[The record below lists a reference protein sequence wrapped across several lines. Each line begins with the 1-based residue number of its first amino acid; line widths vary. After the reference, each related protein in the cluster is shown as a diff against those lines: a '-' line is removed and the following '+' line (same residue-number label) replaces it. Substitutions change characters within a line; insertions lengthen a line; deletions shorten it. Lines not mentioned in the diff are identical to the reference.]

1 MRLFLTC
8 FIQLFVTI
16 DPIGMLPVF
25 MALTDGMTP
34 QRRRSITFEAVAF
47 AMALSVGFMFLGKA
61 TFAFLS
67 ITEAD
72 FRIAGGAI
80 LLVLS
85 MIDLLIPGKPA
96 VTEQAASGLFPLALP
111 LIAGPATL
119 TTTLVLAEK
128 STAMTALGLSLNF
141 GILLVVLL
149 ACGTVVRL
157 AGRNALRAFS
167 KLVMV
172 LLAAIAVNMI
182 RTGVAQVIA
191 ETRGH

>member
-34 QRRRSITFEAVAF
+34 ERRRSITFEAVAF

-61 TFAFLS
+61 TFNFLG

-96 VTEQAASGLFPLALP
+96 VTEQATSGLFPLALP

-141 GILLVVLL
+141 GILLVVRL
-149 ACGTVVRL
+149 ACGTVVRWV
-157 AGRNALRAFS
+157 GRNALRAFS

-172 LLAAIAVNMI
+172 LLAAIAVNLI

-191 ETRGH
+191 ESRGH